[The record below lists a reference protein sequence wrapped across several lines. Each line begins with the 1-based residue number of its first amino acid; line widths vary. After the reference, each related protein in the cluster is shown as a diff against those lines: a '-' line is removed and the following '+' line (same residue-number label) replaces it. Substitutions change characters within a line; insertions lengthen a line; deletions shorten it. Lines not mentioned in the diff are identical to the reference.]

1 MNAVKHLVSKNKRR
15 FRDNG
20 YDLDLSYVTDNIIAM
35 GYPSESMESMYRNS
49 LDDVKRF
56 LDDRHEGH
64 YKVYNLCSERCYDVQ
79 KFNGRVAVYPFD
91 DHQPPEFGQIL
102 PFCRD
107 VQHWLSQH
115 QENVAVIHC
124 KAGKGR
130 TGLMICAYLLFAGI
144 FTSSDE
150 VMQHYGS
157 KRTFDSN
164 GVTIPSQ
171 RRYVDYFSIKINHE
185 LQYSPIELLL
195 TAIVLEPPPHVGFGH
210 HEAHLQFQVLQHFH
224 EPFQSEVKSVKW
236 NDRKVEFVLKNPLAI
251 SGDIKVLFRQ
261 KMNVDV
267 LHIRNKPKFISTVPH
282 SKLFHFW
289 VNTYFIDRK
298 VSSELTHDIK
308 DYVPDVKI
316 REKTPKPIPRNVT
329 YSRNLSSFTIRNRF
343 AALSLPD
350 LQDLNVDDSEFLTES
365 ASNVENG
372 AIAVTDHEK
381 KMMVQLSKLQIDK
394 VSKDQTDRFPE
405 TFKVALIVSHPNKLQ
420 EDSSASSVPT
430 GIER

>member
-15 FRDNG
+15 FMDYG
-20 YDLDLSYVTDNIIAM
+20 YDLDLSYVTDDIIAM

-56 LDDRHEGH
+56 LDDRHDGH

-79 KFNGRVAVYPFD
+79 KFHGRVAVYPFD

-144 FTSSDE
+144 FASADE
-150 VMQHYGS
+150 VMQYYGS

-171 RRYVDYFSIKINHE
+171 KRYVDYFSTKISHE
-185 LQYSPIELLL
+185 LQYSPVELLL
-195 TAIVLEPPPHVGFGH
+195 KAIILEPPPHVGFGH

-224 EPFQSEVKSVKW
+224 ESYQSEVQSVKW
-236 NDRKVEFVLKNPLAI
+236 NDRKVEFMLDKPLSI
-251 SGDIKVLFRQ
+251 NGDIKVLFRQ
-261 KMNVDV
+261 KMNVDL
-267 LHIRNKPKFISTVPH
+267 LHIRNKPKFISNVPH
-282 SKLFHFW
+282 AKLFHFW
-289 VNTYFIDRK
+289 VNTFFIDRK
-298 VSSELTHDIK
+298 VSTELTHDIK
-308 DYVPDVKI
+308 NYVPEAKI
-316 REKTPKPIPRNVT
+316 KDKTPKQIPRNNT
-329 YSRNLSSFTIRNRF
+329 YSKNLSSFTIHNRF

-350 LQDLNVDDSEFLTES
+350 LQELNADNSKSLTEAVS
-365 ASNVENG
+365 SVENDE
-372 AIAVTDHEK
+372 IDQDKT
-381 KMMVQLSKLQIDK
+381 MMIQLSKHQIDK
-394 VSKDQTDRFPE
+394 VSKDHTDRFPE
-405 TFKVALIVSHPNKLQ
+405 TFKVSLIVAHPDQLQ
-420 EDSSASSVPT
+420 EETSSVPT